1 MRFYLTGQ
9 RTFGNR
15 GCEAIVRSTVAAL
28 RHVYG
33 EVKVLVPSDDIER
46 DSFQWPEATAS
57 GVVFVNAYL
66 PPLQRHWVHA
76 QRAPLPWLKRAGW
89 PFPFPQRLKDQIA
102 SVDAVLSI
110 GGDNYSL
117 DYRLPSLL
125 MGIDRLA
132 SDMGKPVYL
141 WGASV
146 GPFEREPHFV
156 PAIRDHLK
164 RMDQIMVRESV
175 SFDYLRNT
183 LGLNNVVQMVD
194 PAFTLAKQ
202 DVVCSGFWP
211 KDGGNGVVGLN
222 VSPLIERYKKPGQD
236 FVAEVAGFARQAV
249 TKLGYGVLLVPH
261 VIPLDGSPRNNDAH
275 YLAQIL
281 SSCSDLGSQI
291 KMMPP
296 TFNASQIKHVISQ
309 LRFFVG
315 ARTHATI
322 AALSSGVP
330 TISISY
336 SVKARGINRD
346 LFGQRR
352 CGLANICGRENV
364 SAGKNSVFSTNMTRN
379 CGNCLL
385 SECRYMQRKYISP
398 QH

>member
-1 MRFYLTGQ
+1 
-9 RTFGNR
+9 
-15 GCEAIVRSTVAAL
+15 
-28 RHVYG
+28 
-33 EVKVLVPSDDIER
+33 
-46 DSFQWPEATAS
+46 
-57 GVVFVNAYL
+57 
-66 PPLQRHWVHA
+66 
-76 QRAPLPWLKRAGW
+76 
-89 PFPFPQRLKDQIA
+89 
-102 SVDAVLSI
+102 
-110 GGDNYSL
+110 
-117 DYRLPSLL
+117 
-125 MGIDRLA
+125 
-132 SDMGKPVYL
+132 MGKPVYL

-346 LFGQRR
+346 LFGNEDVVLPTFAVGKMSLLEKLGFLNEHDAELRQL
-352 CGLANICGRENV
+352 LAERMPIYAEKV
-364 SAGKNSVFSTNMTRN
+364 YQSAALTNPAH
-379 CGNCLL
+379 G
-385 SECRYMQRKYISP
+385 
-398 QH
+398 